1 MVPLMLRKFI
11 LCVKLIFFVLTEPA
25 TPPQNVR
32 VSSVSSTE
40 IMVNWEEVP
49 AIDENGI
56 IINYEVQFEPLEFTE
71 TLTTSSV
78 NTTSLTVVIN
88 GLQEYVE
95 YNISVRAFTIIGP
108 GPYSDPVTERTL
120 EDRKLINLIMWL

>member
-1 MVPLMLRKFI
+1 MMVR
-11 LCVKLIFFVLTEPA
+11 
-25 TPPQNVR
+25 
-32 VSSVSSTE
+32 SSTE
-40 IMVNWEEVP
+40 IMVAWEAVL

-56 IINYEVQFEPLEFTE
+56 IINYEVRFEPLEFTE

-78 NTTSLTVVIN
+78 DTTNLTVLLS

-95 YNISVRAFTIIGP
+95 YNISVRAYTSVGP

-120 EDRKLINLIMWL
+120 EDRKLVAMYTFDSSMLLTFIL